1 MKNYAIINLND
12 LEKVDFNQIIEG
24 SENTIRKNILEP
36 PTQFIIKWSG
46 ETPSFI
52 SDGSVTTVGE
62 IMNHS
67 EALELM
73 SSSEW
78 SEPMPE

>member
-24 SENTIRKNILEP
+24 SENTIRKNIIEP

-52 SDGSVTTVGE
+52 SDGSVSTVGE
-62 IMNHS
+62 IMNH
-67 EALELM
+67 EKAIALM
-73 SSSEW
+73 ATAEW

>member
-1 MKNYAIINLND
+1 MKTYAVIKLED

-36 PTQFIIKWSG
+36 PTQFGIKWSG
-46 ETPSFI
+46 KTPSFI
-52 SDGSVTTVGE
+52 SDGSVSVVGD
-62 IMNHS
+62 IMNHE
-67 EALELM
+67 EALALM
-73 SSSEW
+73 ATDAW